1 MKAIIKLIKQSA
13 VPFVKKN
20 IFSCLCLLLATL
32 VTLTGSISYSK
43 YISTDNVDKKPG
55 VGSFSCSANIDG
67 VSALSFTNT
76 AFWGGTIED
85 DKIAMN
91 ALRSINFSVNNW
103 EVVNDEEKVSE
114 VKMNYNLT
122 FSAPVNFVKRLA
134 IQLFNEAD
142 EPMLPQFVLMDLINA
157 CEHGHLFQTAT
168 SEDFNSVYHHDLTFE
183 TQKAGENYTA
193 TFDGHIHEEAVK
205 VVVKLEKYEQSTH
218 QLLHFRTWD
227 TSDVSTAEKPKVDE
241 EGGKLLPPLQVKF
254 TRTIPFYRIV
264 IHMSNMILPAGEKA
278 TRKHSIHLA
287 PTDTLED
294 DHLAGYFVS
303 EQGGN
308 YEPVTS
314 IYGVDADAPAGSYVS
329 YEMQTVKEESTDSY
343 YNTADAFD
351 NPNVEGYKKLN
362 HFNEHIVIKH
372 DQNLAGSVHYYA
384 ENETGTFDN
393 TITTSLVEM
402 GSFVHQDREYIDDQY
417 LYLKRTENAG
427 GEQWQLIGIN
437 NEGIPA
443 VSDEKD
449 TYYRLYVDYGEIIT
463 QTEAKLTNG
472 VLKTEIDSVDEYTVK
487 SVVKNAEDTHNDIV
501 LNITSHDLLRYT
513 LQKGATGTKKVT
525 KILDIEEEGL
535 ILEVG
540 TRINTG
546 STWYPNYVWSWGET
560 DKHILKPNFN
570 IEPWLYSTDTYT
582 NAGADVVLYEYD
594 NTDYIIRELQRDIS
608 RVDIM
613 VEEVTTTIIDGEGKP
628 QVIRYTQSNPLNMFG
643 ADGLQKVYLS
653 QCYSKNYPFYVN
665 VIFEQVQ

>member
-1 MKAIIKLIKQSA
+1 MKAIIKFIKQSA
-13 VPFVKKN
+13 LPFIKKN
-20 IFSCLCLLLATL
+20 IFSCLCLLLSAL
-32 VTLTGSISYSK
+32 VALTGSISYSK
-43 YISTDNVDKKPG
+43 YISTDNVNKKPG
-55 VGSFSCSANIDG
+55 AGSFSCSASIDG

-76 AFWGGTIED
+76 AFWGGTVAD

-103 EVVNDEEKVSE
+103 EVVNGEEKVSE

-122 FSAPVNFVKRLA
+122 FSAPVNFVERLA
-134 IQLFNEAD
+134 IQLFDEAD
-142 EPMLPQFVLMDLINA
+142 DPMLPQLVLIDLIHAGQHN
-157 CEHGHLFQTAT
+157 HLFQTAT
-168 SEDFNSVYHHDLTFE
+168 SDDFNSVYHHDLTFT
-183 TQKAGENYTA
+183 TQKNGDDYTA
-193 TFDGHIHEEAVK
+193 IFDGHIHEEAVK
-205 VVVKLEKYEQSTH
+205 VVIKLEKYEQSTH

-227 TSDVSTAEKPKVDE
+227 TSDVSSAEKPKVED

-287 PTDTLED
+287 PTNTLDD

-303 EQGGN
+303 KQGGN

-314 IYGVDADAPAGSYVS
+314 IYGVDADAPSGSYVS

-343 YNTADAFD
+343 YNTDKAFN
-351 NPNVEGYKKLN
+351 NPNVDGYKKLN
-362 HFNEHIVIKH
+362 HFNEHIVIDH
-372 DQNLAGSVHYYA
+372 DQNLVGSVHYY
-384 ENETGTFDN
+384 EKDEIGTFDN
-393 TITTSLVEM
+393 TRTTSLVEM
-402 GSFVHQDREYIDDQY
+402 GSFVHQDREYIDKEY

-443 VSDEKD
+443 VRDEKD
-449 TYYRLYVDYGEIIT
+449 TYYRLFVNYGEIII

-472 VLKTEIDSVDEYTVK
+472 VLKTEVDSVDDYTVK
-487 SVVKNAEDTHNDIV
+487 SVSKNAEDTHYDIV

-513 LQKGATGTKKVT
+513 LLKGATGTRTIT

-540 TRINTG
+540 TKNG
-546 STWYPNYVWSWGET
+546 ASWNWGAT

-570 IEPWLYSTDTYT
+570 IAPWVYATNTYT
-582 NAGADVVLYEYD
+582 NTGADVILYEYD

-628 QVIRYTQSNPLNMFG
+628 QVVRYTQSNPLEMFG
-643 ADGLQKVYLS
+643 DDGLQKIYLS